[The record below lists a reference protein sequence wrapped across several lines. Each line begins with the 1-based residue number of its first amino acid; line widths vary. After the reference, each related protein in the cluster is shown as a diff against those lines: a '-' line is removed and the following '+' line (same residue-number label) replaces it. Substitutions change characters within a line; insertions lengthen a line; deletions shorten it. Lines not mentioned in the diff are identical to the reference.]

1 MSEKIYKSYRQQI
14 NILRSRGMVIGKGSQ
29 GSRAMRILEREN
41 YYNVINGY
49 KELFLASPATPTA
62 DEVYKAGTTF
72 DEVYALYTFDRE
84 LRNIYLK
91 NLLKLENTFKTV
103 IAHEFSNKYGHDNY
117 LKLENFDTSN
127 AHNISNSIKLIGDI
141 QQEIAR
147 QMSKHH
153 QVVTHY
159 MTEHGYIPLWVL
171 VNVLTFGK
179 IENFY
184 KNMKSTDKITVAKR
198 FNLQPDELAK
208 FMHMLA
214 LARNKC
220 AHDERFFDIRFR
232 ESIHT
237 RSIRNFSALG
247 IIRAAD
253 GSYTYG
259 TNDAY
264 AIAIMFALLLSK
276 SDLNEFISSM
286 KSSFAKLQ
294 KQLKTIPSTDIM
306 GIMGYD
312 SNWTNLTKLI

>member
-1 MSEKIYKSYRQQI
+1 MAEKTYKTYRQQLR
-14 NILRSRGMVIGKGSQ
+14 ILRSRGMVIGKGSQ
-29 GSRAMRILEREN
+29 GSRIMGILEREN

-49 KELFLASPATPTA
+49 KELFLSSRATAST
-62 DEVYKAGTTF
+62 DEMYKAGTTF
-72 DEVYALYTFDRE
+72 DEVYALYSFDRE

-91 NLLKLENTFKTV
+91 YLLKIENTFKSI
-103 IAHEFSNKYGHDNY
+103 IAHEFSAKYGHDNY
-117 LKLENFDTSN
+117 LKTENF
-127 AHNISNSIKLIGDI
+127 NISSESTIASAVKLIGDI

-147 QMSKHH
+147 QMNKHH

-184 KNMKSTDKITVAKR
+184 KCMKPEDKIVISR
-198 FNLQPDELAK
+198 QFRLQPDELVK

-220 AHDERFFDIRFR
+220 AHDERFYDIKFR
-232 ESIHT
+232 ERIHT
-237 RSIRNFSALG
+237 RSIRNFSVLG
-247 IIRAAD
+247 IVRAPD

-264 AIAIMFALLLSK
+264 AIAIMFSLLLSK
-276 SDLNEFISSM
+276 TDLKEFISSM
-286 KSSFAKLQ
+286 KAAFNKLE
-294 KQLKTIPSTDIM
+294 KQLHTISITDIM
-306 GIMGYD
+306 SIMGFD
-312 SNWTNLTKLI
+312 NNWTNLTLLV